1 MQETNTIESHIGEL
15 CSFLFYKIL
24 NVRMIIVSQRSL
36 SKTASSLRI
45 KEVRAIT
52 KNPKGTAIKFSNGF
66 SHATVRDL
74 SKHYPR
80 NFDKLCGRVGV
91 GLDSFTLQSEQMKI
105 IMNIIVIVT
114 PMNFQR
120 LLYLCVPLA
129 AE

>member
-1 MQETNTIESHIGEL
+1 MQETNTIEFRIGEL
-15 CSFLFYKIL
+15 HSFFFHKIL

-114 PMNFQR
+114 PINFQR